1 MLGRY
6 RTPIK
11 RNIASTSTRVM
22 AQIDI
27 YLLYFETAQLY
38 GAAQL
43 LDWRSR
49 RRRRRRRP
57 TWLGPE
63 SLARHHSLAGGGSVR
78 VWEWSRPTSTER
90 WIPATTIITT
100 DRGERDDESCG
111 SMHAAIAAQT
121 SHRGAAR
128 SRFVTR
134 RHAMQQWKTT
144 TILFITIQRHPS
156 GLSTEPAP
164 LV

>member
-43 LDWRSR
+43 LD
-49 RRRRRRRP
+49 
-57 TWLGPE
+57 
-63 SLARHHSLAGGGSVR
+63 
-78 VWEWSRPTSTER
+78 
-90 WIPATTIITT
+90 
-100 DRGERDDESCG
+100 
-111 SMHAAIAAQT
+111 
-121 SHRGAAR
+121 
-128 SRFVTR
+128 
-134 RHAMQQWKTT
+134 
-144 TILFITIQRHPS
+144 
-156 GLSTEPAP
+156 
-164 LV
+164 